1 MPELYPHFG
10 NSCVVV
16 ALQSSGAMPTA
27 LTLWTGSAGNIIK
40 FTGFVQGK
48 SKAARTA
55 AETKYKA
62 NNDSVH
68 AVKEEIEGTIEGN
81 IYDRSENV
89 AAWFETAVPTFKAA
103 GRNFLF
109 IFNEG
114 VVAAKH
120 KEVYMVGTQSS
131 EVSETDNSP
140 EDCLMLKATSI
151 PPASA
156 LALTTTQLAAINTAV
171 GSGTVKGAAATKTIP
186 AAPTVRLVAFTA
198 VA

>member
-1 MPELYPHFG
+1 MAELYPHFG

-27 LTLWTGSAGNIIK
+27 LTLYNGSAGNCIK
-40 FTGFVQGK
+40 FNSFVQGK
-48 SKAARTA
+48 SKAARTVN
-55 AETKYKA
+55 ETRYKT
-62 NNDSVH
+62 NDD
-68 AVKEEIEGTIEGN
+68 ADYATKEEVAGIIEGN

-89 AAWFETAVPTFKAA
+89 SKWFETAVPAFRAA

-109 IFNEG
+109 IFLLG
-114 VVAAKH
+114 IVAAKH

-131 EVSETDNSP
+131 EVNEGDNAP
-140 EDCLMLKATSI
+140 EDCLMFKATSL
-151 PPASA
+151 PPSSP

-171 GSGTVKGAAATKTIP
+171 GSGTVKGAAATKTVP
-186 AAPTVRLVAFTA
+186 AAPTPRLVAFTA